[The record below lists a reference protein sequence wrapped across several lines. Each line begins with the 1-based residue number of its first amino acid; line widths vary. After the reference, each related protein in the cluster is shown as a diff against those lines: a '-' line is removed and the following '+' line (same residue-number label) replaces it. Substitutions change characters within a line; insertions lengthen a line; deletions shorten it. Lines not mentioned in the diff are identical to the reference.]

1 MHISINSL
9 IAVAAAIDFAI
20 FVMVVVLVAR

>member
-20 FVMVVVLVAR
+20 FVMVVVLIAR

>member
-1 MHISINSL
+1 MHISVNTL

-20 FVMVVVLVAR
+20 FVMLVVLISR